1 MLQGI
6 IDFFD
11 KNTVA
16 IVVGLIVAV
25 SGAAVVLVLKKTSG
39 AVGKAAGWLWAKRP
53 FRKRAWL
60 LIDSTLTIEETFDK
74 ELEAWQAQLEFA
86 QTDDEKARNR
96 LEMGQVVE
104 AKAAYYRASRELSL
118 PQAVRERMEA
128 LASRRETRWGGASPS
143 GVTERPGRTSRAFP
157 EDATGSAASSFRVPG
172 IQPSPRTTTRRCR
185 RACRPCGRANA
196 FGGYE
201 EALADYNL
209 SLELRPDDPSTLNNK
224 GVALSHSERRW
235 EALADFTRVLELR
248 PNPPTTLSNRG
259 GTLGNLELYEEA
271 LGDLNRSPDLRPDDP
286 TTLYNR
292 RIALGHLERYEE
304 ALADFNRS
312 LGLRPDDPDTL
323 NSRGIT
329 LDHLERCEEALA
341 DFNRVLE
348 LRPDYPD
355 TLSNRGATMAHLER
369 YDEALA
375 DHNRSLVLRPDAPTP
390 STI

>member
-128 LASRRETRWGGASPS
+128 LASRRETAGEA
-143 GVTERPGRTSRAFP
+143 
-157 EDATGSAASSFRVPG
+157 RVP
-172 IQPSPRTTTRRCR
+172 QELPRDPEELAELFRRMR
-185 RACRPCGRANA
+185 QVLLQAVSGLREYSQALEQRPDDAAALAARAAGLTLLGR
-196 FGGYE
+196 YE

-248 PNPPTTLSNRG
+248 PNQPTTLSNRG

-271 LGDLNRSPDLRPDDP
+271 LGDLNRSLDLRPDDP

-292 RIALGHLERYEE
+292 GIALGHLERYEE
-304 ALADFNRS
+304 ALETR
-312 LGLRPDDPDTL
+312 T
-323 NSRGIT
+323 
-329 LDHLERCEEALA
+329 E
-341 DFNRVLE
+341 
-348 LRPDYPD
+348 
-355 TLSNRGATMAHLER
+355 
-369 YDEALA
+369 
-375 DHNRSLVLRPDAPTP
+375 TP
-390 STI
+390 ILPKSSFS